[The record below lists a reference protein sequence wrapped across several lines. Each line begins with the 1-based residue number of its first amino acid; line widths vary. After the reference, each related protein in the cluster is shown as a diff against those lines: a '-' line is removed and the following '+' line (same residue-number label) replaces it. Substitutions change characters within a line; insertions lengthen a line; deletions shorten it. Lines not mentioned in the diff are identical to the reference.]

1 MFSLIHT
8 LSLLVSSA
16 PEHVVQ
22 KTAHVMSD
30 AQSMDSLALSVTT
43 QLNLPTL

>member
-30 AQSMDSLALSVTT
+30 AQSMDSPALSATT